1 MAEPTKN
8 NAETMAEDTTQN
20 AGARATQSD
29 SEGEI
34 LLEEARNANEGKTP
48 NSSGSQAPSTAEEH
62 IPSRSDPE
70 PSDLPS
76 TG

>member
-1 MAEPTKN
+1 MAEASN
-8 NAETMAEDTTQN
+8 HNAETMAEDTEQN

-29 SEGEI
+29 SESET
-34 LLEEARNANEGKTP
+34 LLEESRNANEGKTP

-62 IPSRSDPE
+62 VPSRSDPE